1 MQKKQIKLAPKWL
14 VGITARTNNKAE
26 MNLATSKI
34 GATMGQYFGQQLA
47 QKIKHRVNPGVT
59 YAVYTEYE
67 SDEHGEYTYFLGEEV
82 ASLDGQDLT
91 TFKTITIAAGDYQK
105 LTTPAGTIP
114 KVVIDAWQ
122 AIWQMTE
129 KDFGGKRAYRADF
142 EVYDQRA
149 MDPNNAVVD
158 VYIGHF

>member
-1 MQKKQIKLAPKWL
+1 MHKERLKLAPKWL

-26 MNLATSKI
+26 MNPATSKI

-47 QKIKHRVNPGVT
+47 QHIKHRVNPGVT

-82 ASLDGQDLT
+82 TTLEGQDLT
-91 TFKTITIAAGDYQK
+91 TFKTMTIAAGDYQK
-105 LTTPAGTIP
+105 FTTSPGTIP
-114 KVVIDAWQ
+114 HVIIAAWQ
-122 AIWQMTE
+122 AIWQMTV
-129 KDFGGKRAYRADF
+129 KDFGGQRAYQADF

-149 MDPNNAVVD
+149 MDPSNAVVD
-158 VYIGHF
+158 IYIGV